1 MLGQAAPRLP
11 AGRLLARP
19 ALDPALFRQLAA
31 ALLAGALAETLM
43 LRLGTRIG
51 VHLPRGRVVSTG
63 IELASLLGTIALNFT
78 SILAVALTLVL
89 LATLVARLEEPAA
102 KLGLAVLSVAMLAGL
117 GLSLAAGSPEADA
130 LFGFTM
136 TLLVV
141 VVGTVL
147 VNREEVSPAGR
158 VALGLMVGAYV
169 CYQYYTLGH
178 LATQL
183 LDYTAPPPLAI
194 SVLRAGEGLVVL
206 AAGAAFWAWG
216 RERWRNA
223 GFVGMAL
230 VIGLVLA
237 VGLSSLAPSST
248 TSILALW
255 TTGLSFF
262 LPLPV
267 YLTALALFLLTV
279 FASWRSRDSFWI
291 GTGLLL
297 LLLAGYMPEAT
308 YHHLLLLLGIAFL
321 SGAARLREAS
331 PPDTVSDSANLVTAE
346 SRLPD

>member
-1 MLGQAAPRLP
+1 MLGQVAPRLTFR
-11 AGRLLARP
+11 RLFALP

-31 ALLAGALAETLM
+31 ALLAGALAETLL
-43 LRLGTRIG
+43 LRLATRIG
-51 VHLPRGRVVSTG
+51 VHLPRTDVVSGG
-63 IELASLLGTIALNFT
+63 IEIASLLGTIALNFT
-78 SILAVALTLVL
+78 SILAAALTMVL
-89 LATLVARLEEPAA
+89 LATLAARLEQPIA

-117 GLSLAAGSPEADA
+117 GLSLITGAPEADA

-141 VVGTVL
+141 LVGTAL
-147 VNREEVSPAGR
+147 VNRSEVSPAGR
-158 VALGLMVGAYV
+158 AALGLMVGAYV

-178 LATQL
+178 LTAQL
-183 LDYTAPPPLAI
+183 LDYTEAPPLAI
-194 SVLRAGEGLVVL
+194 SVLRAGEALVVL

-223 GFVGMAL
+223 GLAGMAL
-230 VIGLVLA
+230 VAGLVVA
-237 VGLSSLAPSST
+237 VGLSSLTPSST

-255 TTGLSFF
+255 TTGMSFF

-267 YLTALALFLLTV
+267 YLAALALFLLTV
-279 FASWRSRDSFWI
+279 VASWRSRDAFWI

-308 YHHLLLLLGIAFL
+308 YHHLLLLLGVAFL
-321 SGAARLREAS
+321 SGAVKPREVS
-331 PPDTVSDSANLVTAE
+331 PPDAGASPAASATTTPA
-346 SRLPD
+346 

>member
-1 MLGQAAPRLP
+1 MLGQVARLP
-11 AGRLLARP
+11 AARLFVRP
-19 ALDPALFRQLAA
+19 VLDPALFRQLAA
-31 ALLAGALAETLM
+31 ALLAGALAETLL
-43 LRLGTRIG
+43 LRLATRIG
-51 VHLPRGRVVSTG
+51 VHLPRGSVASAG

-78 SILAVALTLVL
+78 SILAVALTVVL
-89 LATLVARLEEPAA
+89 LAMLAARLEQPVA
-102 KLGLAVLSVAMLAGL
+102 KLGLAGLSAAMLAGL
-117 GLSLAAGSPEADA
+117 GLSLATGAPEADA

-141 VVGTVL
+141 LVGTAL

-178 LATQL
+178 LTAQL
-183 LDYTAPPPLAI
+183 FDYTAPPPLAI
-194 SVLRAGEGLVVL
+194 SVLRLGEALVVL

-223 GFVGMAL
+223 GVVGMAL
-230 VIGLVLA
+230 IAGLVLA

-255 TTGLSFF
+255 TTGMSFF

-267 YLTALALFLLTV
+267 YLAALALFLLTV
-279 FASWRSRDSFWI
+279 VSSWRSRDAFWI
-291 GTGLLL
+291 GIGLLL

-308 YHHLLLLLGIAFL
+308 YHHLLLLLGVAFL
-321 SGAARLREAS
+321 SGAARWQEAS
-331 PPDTVSDSANLVTAE
+331 
-346 SRLPD
+346 LPD